1 MTGSSVL
8 QNWIRTEL
16 YDLVPSAV
24 AVIDADYR
32 IVEAN
37 KTFEERFGEWEG
49 RRCYEVYK
57 GQKRKCTR
65 CTASRTFKDG
75 KVRSHHEVGMDS
87 RGKEAH
93 YVVHAAP
100 VKQKD
105 GTIPYVV
112 EMSTDVT
119 RQSVLKEE
127 LHLEHHFNRAFIEI
141 SWDAIVALDNKGK
154 VRLWNPAA
162 TEMFGYT
169 LDEVKGRKPPKG
181 VIPEEFADAE
191 ARGQVHCVEPE
202 TSVVRKDGMTLPVR
216 FCGVLPKHKGRPLGS
231 AAFFQDLR
239 EVKHLEREKLEA
251 ERLAAVGQTVAGLA
265 HGVKNILTG
274 LEGGLYMMRSGIQK
288 GKNDRVEDGFSMLER
303 NIDRVSH
310 FVRTLLDFSRGR
322 EVEVERLDPT
332 VIVHET
338 VALFSEAAAAR
349 GVKVRVERRGNV
361 DPAPFD
367 AEGIHTCL
375 SNLVTNAVDACCM
388 SERKKS
394 EVVIRIFEEPDDYPF
409 RNPPEVPP
417 TRIVIE
423 VADNGIGMDYE
434 VKQKVFTNFFTTKG
448 EGGTGLGLLVTR
460 KIVQEHGGSI
470 VVESEQGEGTVF
482 RMVFP
487 RRRLPAAVESN
498 NGGPSRPKERRNG

>member
-1 MTGSSVL
+1 MTASSVL
-8 QNWIRTEL
+8 QDWIRTEL

-24 AVIDADYR
+24 AVIDRDYR

-37 KTFEERFGEWEG
+37 STFEELFGEWEG

-57 GQKRKCTR
+57 GQKRKCSR
-65 CTASRTFKDG
+65 CTAAKTFKDG
-75 KVRSHHEVGMDS
+75 KVRTHHEVGMD
-87 RGKEAH
+87 RKGKEAH

-100 VKQKD
+100 VQKSD

-119 RQSVLKEE
+119 RQSALKEE
-127 LHLEHHFNRAFIEI
+127 LHLEHHFNRAFIDI
-141 SWDAIVALDNKGK
+141 SWDAIVALDNRGK

-162 TEMFGYT
+162 TELFGYE
-169 LDEVKGRKPPKG
+169 LEDVKGRNPPPG
-181 VIPEEFADAE
+181 VLPDEFADAE
-191 ARGQVHCVEPE
+191 ESGLVHCVVPE
-202 TSVVRKDGMTLPVR
+202 TTVTRKDGKSLPVR
-216 FCGVLPKHKGRPLGS
+216 FCGVLPRHKGRPLGS

-239 EVKHLEREKLEA
+239 EVKHLEGEKLEA

-274 LEGGLYMMRSGIQK
+274 IEGGLYLMRSGLQK
-288 GKNDRVEDGFSMLER
+288 GKNDRVQDGFSMLER

-332 VIVHET
+332 VIAHET

-349 GVKVRVERRGNV
+349 GVKVAVERKGNV
-361 DPAPFD
+361 EPAPFD

-375 SNLVTNAVDACCM
+375 ANLVTNAIDACCM

-394 EVVIRIFEEPDDYPF
+394 EVVVRIFEEPDDYPF
-409 RNPPEVPP
+409 RNPPEMPP
-417 TRIVIE
+417 TRIVME
-423 VADNGIGMDYE
+423 VADNGIGLDYE

-470 VVESEQGEGTVF
+470 VVESEKGKGTVF

-487 RRRLPAAVESN
+487 RRRLPAVMGSRED
-498 NGGPSRPKERRNG
+498 GPSGPEEK